1 MPTTPSQY
9 AGRIMN
15 KQELAQAI
23 RADIIGEFDAIMQYE
38 QHIMETDNEVAK
50 TVWTDIRNEEMA
62 HVGEL
67 MTLLAYIDPSEEIYF
82 AQGQKEVEDMLRK
95 MGKI

>member
-1 MPTTPSQY
+1 MPTTPSQD

-50 TVWTDIRNEEMA
+50 TVWTDIRNEEMV

-67 MTLLAYIDPSEEIYF
+67 LTLLAYIDPSEEIYF
-82 AQGQKEVEDMLRK
+82 AQGQ
-95 MGKI
+95 

>member
-15 KQELAQAI
+15 KQELSQAI
-23 RADIIGEFDAIMQYE
+23 RADIIGEFDAFMQYE

-50 TVWTDIRNEEMA
+50 TVWTDIRNEEMV

-67 MTLLAYIDPSEEIYF
+67 LTLLAYIDPSEEIYF